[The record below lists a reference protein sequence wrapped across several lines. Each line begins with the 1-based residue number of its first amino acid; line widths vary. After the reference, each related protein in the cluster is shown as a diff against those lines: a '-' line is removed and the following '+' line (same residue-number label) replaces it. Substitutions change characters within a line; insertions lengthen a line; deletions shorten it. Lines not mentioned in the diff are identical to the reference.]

1 MDASVIQRQ
10 LTGIEPLNGSNY
22 TTWRTSVDIM
32 LGFLDSEF
40 VLCEEKPAAITEESS
55 EAVKLLHAKWTKA
68 NTMAIRLIRASI
80 GETIHGGIPVFDT
93 AKSLLDLLKK
103 QFMGTKK
110 QLQYYYLTQLMST
123 SYDGSGLVREHIYKI
138 CKLVNGLR
146 EQGIKFDDELL
157 VHMVIYS
164 LPRSFDAF
172 RVNYNSQET
181 KWDINQ
187 LLALCVTEEERLK
200 GAKFESAHL
209 ARSSKSMNNFKL
221 KGGKKWNQTIQK
233 NGKQDNKGKRH

>member
-1 MDASVIQRQ
+1 MDASAIQRQ

-22 TTWRTSVDIM
+22 TTWKTSVDIM
-32 LGFLDSEF
+32 LGFLDYEF
-40 VLCEEKPAAITEESS
+40 VLYEEKPAAITKESF
-55 EAVKLLHAKWTKA
+55 EVVKLLHTKWTKA
-68 NTMAIRLIRASI
+68 NTMAIKLIRASI
-80 GETIHGGIPVFDT
+80 GETIRGGIPVFDT
-93 AKSLLDLLKK
+93 AKVLLDLLKK
-103 QFMGTKK
+103 QFVGTKK

-123 SYDGSGLVREHIYKI
+123 SYDGSGSVREHIYKI

-146 EQGIKFDDELL
+146 EQGITFDDELL

-164 LPRSFDAF
+164 LPRSFNTF

-187 LLALCVTEEERLK
+187 LLTLCVTEEERLK

-209 ARSSKSMNNFKL
+209 VISNKSRNNFKW
-221 KGGKKWNQTIQK
+221 KGSKKGNQTI
-233 NGKQDNKGKRH
+233 